1 MTLQEFLENK
11 FDKNTAKTI
20 IERSDAL
27 YNEMCAEQKPRLSKD
42 QYKPAKNKILKRISV
57 FKAMREYEDED
68 KVLAHMKEFYYPKF
82 EKLADMLN
90 KLTGT
95 ATGRAVFRKFFT
107 ANLKKDVWKTTV
119 KQSDKEAL
127 VFDITEC
134 IYKSLCDYYDCS
146 KCCELFCDGDW
157 MMFGGMPMC
166 GRPGVFSMTRWT
178 FAGRMRN
185 SLCNPA

>member
-95 ATGRAVFRKFFT
+95 ATRRAVFRKFFT

-157 MMFGGMPMC
+157 MMFGGMQKFKFQRKYTLGYNNSRC
-166 GRPGVFSMTRWT
+166 DFHFINNSGR
-178 FAGRMRN
+178 
-185 SLCNPA
+185 